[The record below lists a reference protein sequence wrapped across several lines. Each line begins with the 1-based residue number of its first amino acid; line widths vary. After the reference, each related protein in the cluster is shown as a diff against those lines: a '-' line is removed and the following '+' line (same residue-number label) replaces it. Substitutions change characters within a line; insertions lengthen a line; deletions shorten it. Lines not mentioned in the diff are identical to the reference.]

1 MKKVCPNG
9 HTFEKSS
16 DCPVCPVCEKA
27 KRQNAEF
34 PKMGAPA
41 QRALANAGITTLGDL
56 ARWCEVDVIAL
67 HGMGPKAMRVLE
79 VAMKQHKITFIT
91 NANETKTS
99 RPKDKLV
106 KEKAPD
112 GGTVS
117 EYLAAVPPPMRKA
130 LAAMR
135 ATIREAA
142 PKAEEKIS
150 YGIPTYKLNG
160 PLIHWAAFKNHA
172 SLIGV
177 DKGLLEHFASE
188 LKPFQTAG
196 STIRFTAEKP
206 LPAAL
211 VKKIVKYRVAQNL
224 QETKVREFM
233 KSSKKKM
240 ELRNE

>member
-1 MKKVCPNG
+1 MKKVCVNG

-16 DCPVCPVCEKA
+16 DCPVCPICEKA
-27 KRQNAEF
+27 KRPNAQF

-41 QRALANAGITTLGDL
+41 QRALANAGIVTLGDL
-56 ARWCEVDVIAL
+56 ARWHEADVIAL
-67 HGMGPKAMRVLE
+67 HGMGPKAMLE
-79 VAMKQHKITFIT
+79 LKIFMKQHKIVFIT
-91 NANETKTS
+91 HAEETKTS
-99 RPKDKLV
+99 TLKNKLAT
-106 KEKAPD
+106 EETSA

-117 EYLAAVPPPMRKA
+117 EYLAAVPQPMRKA

-135 ATIREAA
+135 VAIREAA

-177 DKGLLEHFASE
+177 DKGLLKAFAAD
-188 LKPFQTAG
+188 LALFKTAG
-196 STIRFTAEKP
+196 STIRFTAERP

-211 VKKIVKYRVAQNL
+211 VKKIVKYRVVQNR
-224 QETKVREFM
+224 QSQKKRETL
-233 KSSKKKM
+233 KSSINKTGAT
-240 ELRNE
+240 R

>member
-1 MKKVCPNG
+1 MKKVCVNG

-16 DCPVCPVCEKA
+16 DCPVCPACEMA
-27 KRQNAEF
+27 KRPNAEF

-41 QRALANAGITTLGDL
+41 QRALANAGIATLGDL
-56 ARWCEVDVIAL
+56 ARWREADVIAL
-67 HGMGPKAMRVLE
+67 HGMGPKAMLE
-79 VAMKQHKITFIT
+79 LKVVMNQHKITFVT

-99 RPKDKLV
+99 RPKSKSV
-106 KEKAPD
+106 KEKTTD

-117 EYLAAVPPPMRKA
+117 EYLAGVPQPMRKI
-130 LAAMR
+130 LSAMR
-135 ATIREAA
+135 AAIREAA

-177 DKGLLEHFASE
+177 EKNLLKQFASE
-188 LKPFQTAG
+188 LKPFKTAG

-206 LPAAL
+206 LPGSL

-224 QETKVREFM
+224 LLQKKRESK
-233 KSSKKKM
+233 KSSKNNPGVKK
-240 ELRNE
+240 